1 MDFQENLFSA
11 FSEPEVEKL
20 CCFKNELQSVD
31 YLSFEELFS
40 GYDTIK
46 AITFSYDLKF
56 IDKLLEGFNDAKVI
70 IGGNFLAEKD
80 NSIQKLFATTLAEA
94 YIAGQEVNKFT
105 KLLDM
110 LKNDR
115 VEFKIPTGCIDHRK
129 LYILSNS
136 QNGKTRVIT
145 SSANMSSRAWKGD
158 QIEHYSYD
166 DSPFAFEQYSSRFDS
181 FFAMCQPLPFD
192 VITVKHTDDPLKANA
207 YIKKV
212 KEVKEVMVFQHMRN
226 DVEPDLVKFAID
238 CEKIKGKYELLVGD
252 TKIENKQ
259 GLIEISPNTIQ
270 KFELNLK
277 KDAIKE
283 QKTIQK
289 IDYPKMVIDYENS
302 QVFMDDEELNLNPTE
317 DEVKRDIDTFLGIF
331 KNFDGFVGD
340 TEKIK
345 HTHYKLLNAVF
356 ASPFSAKIR
365 CTAFLKNI
373 STTSLPMFLLAA
385 SSTANC
391 GKTFLISA
399 ILKMMS
405 GRQII
410 NLNTES
416 CKSVS
421 VRDVQSVYKSLPV
434 FIDEVNNSYIS
445 RLKETIKNADT
456 CENNQL
462 ENQPMILFASNDVLE
477 PDETLRKRMIFLRFE
492 GALPSSVDQNSYKG
506 MGNAIIK
513 RLTNAFYREY
523 LRRMLPKITNLLNSI
538 IEDELE
544 DSWYPD
550 TMVLSSET
558 ILEILKDFGYEK
570 PSYIRRLTFND
581 DYSVNA
587 NFIADNTLSE
597 IAELYSHEKSAF
609 KVTKNKVFIELGV
622 DSDSKKKGDNWLN
635 TLPAEMKAKKLSTK
649 DKYQLV
655 IDRAELEKRLGIKF
669 GGAFSFFHWGK

>member
-1 MDFQENLFSA
+1 MDFQENLFSE

-40 GYDTIK
+40 GYDAIK

-110 LKNDR
+110 LKNGR

-181 FFAMCQPLPFD
+181 FFTMCQPLPFD
-192 VITVKHTDDPLKANA
+192 VITVKHTDDPLNANA

-212 KEVKEVMVFQHMRN
+212 KDVKEVMVFQHMRN
-226 DVEPDLVKFAID
+226 EVEPDMVKFAID

-252 TKIENKQ
+252 TKIDNKQ
-259 GLIEISPNTIQ
+259 GLIEISPNIIK

-289 IDYPKMVIDYENS
+289 INYPKMVINYKNS

-317 DEVKRDIDTFLGIF
+317 DEVKRDIDTLLGIF

-365 CTAFLKNI
+365 CTAVLKNI

-405 GRQII
+405 GGRII

-550 TMVLSSET
+550 TMALSSET

-587 NFIADNTLSE
+587 SFIADNTLSE

-669 GGAFSFFHWGK
+669 GGFNFFHWGK